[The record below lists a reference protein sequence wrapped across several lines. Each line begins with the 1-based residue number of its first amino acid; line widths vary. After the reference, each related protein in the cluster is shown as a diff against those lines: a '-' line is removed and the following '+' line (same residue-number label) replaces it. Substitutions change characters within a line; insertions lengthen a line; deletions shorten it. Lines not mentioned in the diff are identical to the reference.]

1 MQYCAA
7 PGYGQNTDFWDM
19 PVKAS
24 PRLRAKCRFLGYAR
38 KMQLSVT
45 GKKLIFGICP

>member
-7 PGYGQNTDFWDM
+7 PGYWQNVDFWDM

-24 PRLRAKCRFLGYAR
+24 PRLRAKRRFWGYAR
-38 KMQLSVT
+38 KMQLPVT
-45 GKKLIFGICP
+45 GKMSIFEICP